1 MMKQLRTD
9 DIWQKLVASRIASL
23 IESRLK
29 EAGKNACFN
38 NLGTKELLQNG
49 VQKDTI
55 YISIGFSRG
64 TALIDVKRRIDDK
77 CIYGVQIQNGY
88 YKRVL
93 ESVSS
98 IVAQVGSYQLFTYY
112 LNQRMFSN
120 KFNQSFQSWNGNSK
134 NIFTSQVIHPKAS
147 HVCQAGLKGFGGY
160 GNTFIYQSKVIAS
173 SSISDVVDEIVAD
186 I

>member
-1 MMKQLRTD
+1 M
-9 DIWQKLVASRIASL
+9 VASHIASL
-23 IESRLK
+23 IESGLK
-29 EAGKNACFN
+29 QAGKNACFN

-49 VQKDTI
+49 VQNDTI

-64 TALIDVKRRIDDK
+64 TALIDVKRKIDHK

-93 ESVSS
+93 ESVST
-98 IVAQVGSYQLFTYY
+98 IVEQFDPPCLLFTDY
-112 LNQRMFSN
+112 LNQGKFSN
-120 KFNQSFQSWNGNSK
+120 KFNQSFQSWNGNFK
-134 NIFTSQVIHPKAS
+134 NIFTSQEIHPKES
-147 HVCQAGLKGFGGY
+147 HFCLAGLKGFGGY
-160 GNTFIYQSKVIAS
+160 GKTFICQSKVIDS

>member
-1 MMKQLRTD
+1 MRTD

-49 VQKDTI
+49 VQNDTI

-64 TALIDVKRRIDDK
+64 TALIDVKRRIDNN

-98 IVAQVGSYQLFTYY
+98 IVAQVGSYQLFTNY
-112 LNQRMFSN
+112 LSQGMFSN
-120 KFNQSFQSWNGNSK
+120 KFNYQSFKWYDSSPN
-134 NIFTSQVIHPKAS
+134 NIFTSPEIHPKES
-147 HVCQAGLKGFGGY
+147 HFCQAGLKGFGGY
-160 GNTFIYQSKVIAS
+160 GKTFICQSKVIAS

-186 I
+186 IW